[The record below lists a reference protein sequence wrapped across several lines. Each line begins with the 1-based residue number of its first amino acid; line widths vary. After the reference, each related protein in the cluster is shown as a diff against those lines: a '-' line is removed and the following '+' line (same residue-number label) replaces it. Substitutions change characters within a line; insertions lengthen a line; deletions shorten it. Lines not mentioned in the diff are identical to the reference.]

1 MKSLLESLLDDI
13 EDIQTKI
20 NPELKLKSFIDWL
33 NKYKEDGFKA
43 NNYVELNKDGLID
56 VNSTSIRLTKDV
68 KPMPAGID
76 IGTIDRLY
84 ILSQDP
90 LKWFPKP
97 NLIKDLVIEGDLDN
111 QEFNVLDCLVRKS
124 SNVKKLKLNIPETKP
139 GLQLN
144 IFTLDFF
151 HLKHVKDFE
160 EIKINGIQNIIVN
173 LDGADVVKPM
183 IKQIQ
188 KEYKKWIEDNPNYH
202 PNDSYEFIINIVK
215 QHIPLDYIDKHW
227 KGITRIVFKDKA
239 GMLRHSLISRDERGL
254 YSGDFYIQK
263 NHNGEWLPCHK
274 LIKKIKK

>member
-33 NKYKEDGFKA
+33 SKYKEDDFKP
-43 NNYVELNKDGLID
+43 NNYIKLNKDGLID
-56 VNSTSIRLTKDV
+56 VNSTTIRLTKDV
-68 KPMPAGID
+68 KPIPAGID

-84 ILSQDP
+84 ILSKDP

-97 NLIKDLVIEGDLDN
+97 NLIKELVIEGDLDN
-111 QEFNVLDCLVRKS
+111 QEFNVLDCLIRKS

-144 IFTLDFF
+144 IFTLDFL
-151 HLKHVKDFE
+151 HVKHPKDFE
-160 EIKINGIQNIIVN
+160 EIEINGIQNIIIN
-173 LDGADVVKPM
+173 LNESDVVKPM
-183 IKQIQ
+183 VKQIQ
-188 KEYKKWIEDNPNYH
+188 KEFKKWIEDNPNHY

-227 KGITRIVFKDKA
+227 KGVTRIVFKDRA
-239 GMLRHSLISRDERGL
+239 SILRHSLVLRDERGL

-263 NHNGEWLPCHK
+263 NHNGEWLPYHK
-274 LIKKIKK
+274 LVQKRKK